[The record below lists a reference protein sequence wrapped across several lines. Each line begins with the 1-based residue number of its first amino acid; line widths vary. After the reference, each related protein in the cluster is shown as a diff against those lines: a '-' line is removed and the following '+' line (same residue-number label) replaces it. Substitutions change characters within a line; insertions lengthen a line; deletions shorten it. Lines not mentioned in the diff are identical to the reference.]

1 MKRLKAF
8 WVPIWFG
15 PRAYWTFAVLA
26 MLFTLAAPLHAL
38 WPAAVAA
45 SLFVL
50 AALVADLA
58 LLPGPAAVSVRR
70 VQPEPFAMRVRTKI
84 AYVVQNRSRVALHAA
99 IVEAPSALLAYDADE
114 CLLEVPPGSEADAER
129 GVLPVARGSGQ
140 LGDLYLWYR
149 SPIGLLRRRVR
160 SSQQQE
166 FRVYPD
172 LSAVERYGSLRV
184 RNRLIEAGLRRMRL
198 RGTGTEFESVREW
211 SSGDPFRAIDWKAT
225 ARSGKV
231 MVAQYEV
238 ERSQNVMILLDA
250 GRLMMARV
258 GDQRKFDYAITA
270 ALSVATVASLA
281 NDKVGVIAFAREILR
296 AVAPRQSGRSLDKI
310 AAQMHDIEPRFE
322 EADYHKAFAYLR
334 THVHKRSLV
343 IFFTDIIDPAAQSA
357 ALAQLGSIA
366 RRHLVV
372 CVFMNDAAVETALAT
387 VPDSTASAYEHSVA
401 LELRGERVAAAA
413 YLTRMGVRVIDVPAA
428 SLTTA
433 LIDRYL
439 EIKQRGE
446 L

>member
-8 WVPIWFG
+8 WVPLWFG
-15 PRAYWTFAVLA
+15 PRAYWTCAVLVL
-26 MLFTLAAPLHAL
+26 LFAAAAPLHAL
-38 WPAAVAA
+38 WTAA
-45 SLFVL
+45 L
-50 AALVADLA
+50 AAAIFAGAALAADLA
-58 LLPGPAAVSVRR
+58 LLPHPSLISIRR
-70 VQPEPFAMRVRTKI
+70 ALPEPFAMRVRSHI
-84 AYVVQNRSRVALHAA
+84 RYVVQNRSRAAIHAA
-99 IVEAPSALLAYDADE
+99 IVEAPAELLSYEVDE
-114 CLLEVPPGSEADAER
+114 CELDVPPHSEADAQR
-129 GVLPVARGSGQ
+129 PVLPVARGSGR
-140 LGDLYLWYR
+140 LNALFAWYR
-149 SPIGLLRRRVR
+149 SPIGLLHRRVR
-160 SSQQQE
+160 LEQPQE
-166 FRVYPD
+166 IRVYPD

-211 SSGDPFRAIDWKAT
+211 SSGDSFRSIDWKAT

-250 GRLMMARV
+250 GRLMMARA

-322 EADYHKAFAYLR
+322 EADYHKGFSYLR
-334 THVHKRSLV
+334 SHVHKRSLV

-372 CVFMNDAAVETALAT
+372 CVFMNDAAVETALSE
-387 VPDSTASAYEHSVA
+387 VPETKVSAYEQSVA
-401 LELRGERVAAAA
+401 LELRNERQAAAA
-413 YLTRMGVRVIDVPAA
+413 FLSRMGVRVIDVPAA
-428 SLTTA
+428 QLTTA